1 MGSWVRIPPSSPG
14 VSLSFQTHDL
24 ISDPRSG
31 FARSGTAEDPVSNP
45 TKLIRG
51 FQQNMT
57 PIGDAPTANGDASS
71 PCTKVCTLDEVT
83 GFCLGCGRTGAE
95 IGGWLA
101 MSAEERI
108 AVKALLPERLARLQ
122 ITADPTE

>member
-1 MGSWVRIPPSSPG
+1 
-14 VSLSFQTHDL
+14 
-24 ISDPRSG
+24 
-31 FARSGTAEDPVSNP
+31 
-45 TKLIRG
+45 
-51 FQQNMT
+51 MT

-71 PCTKVCTLDEVT
+71 PCTKVCTLDGVT

-108 AVKALLPERLARLQ
+108 AVKALLPERLAQLQ